1 MDIKKFLKPQAIH
14 AKLGDLLETLEEIIV
29 FILTILLLILS
40 LRAIYDIAVELF
52 ATDISFIALIPKF
65 IYVFILI
72 ELFKLMIIYLLN
84 RSLDTSLIINTTLI
98 AILRETIIKA
108 PHLTLHDYI
117 GLSLLLIVLGSM
129 YYVPKYVFKSLYE
142 RLGQHKEEKSF
153 RDEA

>member
-29 FILTILLLILS
+29 FLLTILLLILS
-40 LRAIYDIAVELF
+40 LRALYDIAVDLF
-52 ATDISFIALIPKF
+52 VTDISFISLIPKF

-72 ELFKLMIIYLLN
+72 ELFRLMIVYLLERRLN
-84 RSLDTSLIINTTLI
+84 TSLIIKTTLI

-108 PHLTLHDYI
+108 PHLKLHDYI

-129 YYVPKYVFKSLYE
+129 YYIPKYVFKSLYE
-142 RLGQHKEEKSF
+142 RLGQHKEEKSSE
-153 RDEA
+153 DEA

>member
-40 LRAIYDIAVELF
+40 LRALYDIAVDLF
-52 ATDISFIALIPKF
+52 VIDISFISLIPKF

-72 ELFKLMIIYLLN
+72 ELFRLMIVYLLE
-84 RSLDTSLIINTTLI
+84 RRLDTSLIIKTTLI

-108 PHLTLHDYI
+108 PPFNVTRLYWSFFTINRFRVY
-117 GLSLLLIVLGSM
+117 VLYSK
-129 YYVPKYVFKSLYE
+129 VCF
-142 RLGQHKEEKSF
+142 
-153 RDEA
+153 

>member
-40 LRAIYDIAVELF
+40 LRAIYDIEVELF